1 MNNEGN
7 IQEFIDGL
15 CIQEK
20 STIAV
25 QNSFDILCKE
35 IVSLN
40 LQINTDKW
48 KLKQ

>member
-1 MNNEGN
+1 MKVIYKNLYIN
-7 IQEFIDGL
+7 L
-15 CIQEK
+15 CIQAK